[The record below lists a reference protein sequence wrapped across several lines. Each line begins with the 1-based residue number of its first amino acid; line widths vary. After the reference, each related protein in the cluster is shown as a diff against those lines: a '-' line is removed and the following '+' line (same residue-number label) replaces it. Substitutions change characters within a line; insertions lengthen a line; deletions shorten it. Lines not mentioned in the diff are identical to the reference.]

1 MVMNIKDLTL
11 NNVGPFKDIHLGFP
25 CTPNASGMLPVT
37 LITGENGTGK
47 SIIIDSLRML
57 FKGVWGIDRNIIADQ
72 HNFKMSMTLSVDGK
86 DKTIE
91 SSSFKDKNGRL
102 ELDTNDFEYSKSFSN
117 IDDQPIKNYVLDY
130 WSPDLATDKFDIK
143 SLNIIKADKPLQTS
157 FEKVFNNNDV
167 NQFICWADYLRGSQ
181 NPTES
186 NIGEV
191 LYSTMSRMITD
202 CLAVGKFKYV
212 SRTNLKPI
220 VEVRGRELSIEKLSM
235 GNLLILTHLVRTLY
249 RVFGICS
256 LNNRPIDQIGDV
268 DGVLLIDEIENHLH
282 PKWQKKVIGLIQK
295 YFPKLQLII
304 TTHSPFVISSVDN
317 PKIFVCESMDDYSQ
331 VRDISD
337 NYSNMPVDE
346 VLKSQVFGV
355 GPFGDKITKLMADRE
370 KAMQDG
376 NDGLKMKI
384 ENELLKFN
392 QAYFSFYQLGEQLGL
407 NES

>member
-1 MVMNIKDLTL
+1 M
-11 NNVGPFKDIHLGFP
+11 
-25 CTPNASGMLPVT
+25 
-37 LITGENGTGK
+37 
-47 SIIIDSLRML
+47 
-57 FKGVWGIDRNIIADQ
+57 
-72 HNFKMSMTLSVDGK
+72 
-86 DKTIE
+86 
-91 SSSFKDKNGRL
+91 
-102 ELDTNDFEYSKSFSN
+102 
-117 IDDQPIKNYVLDY
+117 
-130 WSPDLATDKFDIK
+130 
-143 SLNIIKADKPLQTS
+143 
-157 FEKVFNNNDV
+157 
-167 NQFICWADYLRGSQ
+167 
-181 NPTES
+181 
-186 NIGEV
+186 
-191 LYSTMSRMITD
+191 LYSILSDMITD

-212 SRTNLKPI
+212 SRANLKPI
-220 VEVRGRELSIEKLSM
+220 VEVRGKELSIEKLSM

-249 RVFGICS
+249 RAYGICC
-256 LNNRPIDQIGDV
+256 LTNRPLDQIGEI

>member
-1 MVMNIKDLTL
+1 MYMNIKDLTL
-11 NNVGPFKDIHLGFP
+11 KNVGPFKEMHLDFP
-25 CTPNASGMLPVT
+25 CTPNARGKFPVT

-47 SIIIDSLRML
+47 SIILDSLRML
-57 FKGVWGIDRNIIADQ
+57 FKGVWGIERNIIADQ
-72 HNFKMSMTLSVDGK
+72 HDFRMAMTLSVDDQ

-91 SSSFKDKNGRL
+91 STSFKENNGSY
-102 ELDTNDFEYSKSFSN
+102 ELATNDFEYSKSFSS
-117 IDDQPIKNYVLDY
+117 IEDQPIKNYVLDY
-130 WSPDLATDKFDIK
+130 WSPDLSTDKFDIK
-143 SLNIIKADKPLQTS
+143 SLNIIKVDKPLETS
-157 FEKVFNNNDV
+157 FERVFNNYDI
-167 NQFICWADYLRGSQ
+167 NQFICWADFLRGSQ
-181 NPTES
+181 NETES
-186 NIGEV
+186 KIGEV
-191 LYSTMSRMITD
+191 LYSILSDMITD

-212 SRTNLKPI
+212 SRANLKPI
-220 VEVRGRELSIEKLSM
+220 VEVRGKELSIEKLSM

-249 RVFGICS
+249 RAYGICC
-256 LNNRPIDQIGDV
+256 LTNRPIDQIGEI

-346 VLKSQVFGV
+346 VLMSQVFGV
-355 GPFGDKITKLMADRE
+355 GPFGEKISKLMADRE

-376 NDGLKMKI
+376 DGELKKEI
-384 ENELLKFN
+384 EQKLLQFN

-407 NES
+407 N